1 MASEPL
7 GVWFPAV
14 RAGTGADVFT
24 ERLSA
29 ELASRGVRT
38 AISWLPHRAEFFPWS
53 VVPHRPPSW
62 ADVVHINS
70 WMPQWFLPGNLPVVT
85 TLHSCIH
92 DPALSQ
98 YKNMAQL
105 AYHRY
110 WIYRCEAASIRN
122 ARVVTAVS
130 HYAAKQAE
138 QWFSCPSV
146 IAIPNW
152 VDSMQFVPANDQPVP
167 HRPFRLLFVGKMS
180 EGKGIDLLPSI
191 MQRLGPDFQLAYT
204 GTAESF
210 GNIDRL
216 PANMIALGRLHGS
229 AALIRAYQQSDAL
242 LFPTRFEGFGLVALE
257 AMACGVPVI
266 ATDCSALPEVVEN
279 GVSGILCPR
288 DDLNAFVAAAQRL
301 RNEPNL
307 CRSMS
312 LAARHRAVTVFTP
325 ACTVNRYLEIYR
337 QLAGK

>member
-1 MASEPL
+1 MAGEPL

-14 RAGTGADVFT
+14 RAGTGADIFT
-24 ERLSA
+24 ERLAS
-29 ELASRGVRT
+29 ELESRGVRT
-38 AISWLPHRAEFFPWS
+38 AISWLPHRAEFLPWS
-53 VVPHRPPSW
+53 VVPPKPPLW
-62 ADVVHINS
+62 ADVVHVNS
-70 WMPQWFLPGNLPVVT
+70 WMPQWFLPRNLPVVT

-92 DPALSQ
+92 DPALAH
-98 YKNMAQL
+98 YKNMSQL

-130 HYAAKQAE
+130 HYAATQAE
-138 QWFSCPSV
+138 QYFSCSSV
-146 IAIPNW
+146 ITIPNW
-152 VDSMQFVPANDQPVP
+152 VDATQFVPGNRQAIP

-180 EGKGIDLLPSI
+180 KGKGIDLLPGI
-191 MQRLGPDFQLAYT
+191 MRRLGSDFELSYT
-204 GTAESF
+204 GNAESF
-210 GNIDRL
+210 GDTECL

-301 RNEPNL
+301 RNESHL

-312 LAARHRAVTVFTP
+312 LAARHRAEAVFTP
-325 ACTVNRYLEIYR
+325 TCTVNRYLEIYR